1 MKKLSRLLII
11 ALIAVSALALTA
23 CGANQKPTL
32 DPLEAENLGMSAIQ
46 MFEQIS
52 AISDEELD
60 EYIDEFEYQQ
70 NTVYANG
77 FNSWKNSKAELGEYL
92 DYENL
97 KTVRE
102 NDGSYKTTAL
112 LKFTKRDCEYIL
124 ALDKRQ
130 AKITEL
136 TFNPVY
142 TTGEKMSQA
151 AVNLVV
157 GMGTV
162 FAVLIF
168 LTLIISL
175 FKYVNKAE
183 EKLQQ
188 KKSKAVITETATKAP
203 AKAPAPAASAAAD
216 SNEIQAVIAAAIAA
230 YESEC
235 GGFNKQPAL
244 NNGLV
249 IRSYK
254 RS

>member
-1 MKKLSRLLII
+1 MKKFTKLLVAVLLAVLTLS
-11 ALIAVSALALTA
+11 LTA
-23 CGANQKPTL
+23 CGSSQKRVLTQDEEL
-32 DPLEAENLGMSAIQ
+32 NLSLQAMQ
-46 MFEQIS
+46 MFNSIIS
-52 AISDEELD
+52 LSDEEID
-60 EYIDEFEYQQ
+60 AYIDDFEYAQE
-70 NTVYANG
+70 TVYTNG
-77 FNSWKNSKAELGEYL
+77 FNSWKSAKKELGECL
-92 DYENL
+92 EIGDATT
-97 KTVRE
+97 TVA
-102 NDGSYKTTAL
+102 NDGSTTTTFIAE
-112 LKFTKRDCEYIL
+112 FENRDCEFVL
-124 ALDKRQ
+124 GFDRRMQ
-130 AKITEL
+130 KITEL

-142 TTGEKMSQA
+142 TLGEKMSQA
-151 AVNLVV
+151 GVNLVV

-175 FKYVNKAE
+175 FKYVNIAE

-188 KKSKAVITETATKAP
+188 KKSKAVITETA
-203 AKAPAPAASAAAD
+203 AKTAPAAASKAAQAAVD

-235 GGFNKQPAL
+235 GGFEKQPAL